1 MAGPSS
7 DSNRQPSILI
17 VDDEMVIRDLCAQ
30 ALAGY
35 RVLHAGNGQ
44 EALDILA
51 HETVAE
57 ILTDVMMPV
66 MNGLDLLARVKAQVP
81 NQVVVV
87 MTGFGD
93 KDIILRALKTGADDF
108 IQKPINLLQL
118 KTSITQSLEK
128 KALREELVQLKRMD
142 RLKSDFLGL
151 ISHKLKTPI
160 TVISLF
166 LQSLAR
172 DPACIQEP
180 ASQNNL
186 KLILEESGYLS
197 SLINDLLNFSN
208 IILRDTQGE
217 REQQNPVLLVNE
229 ALLELRELA
238 ERRQIRLDCRFAD
251 ALPDFLGDRQQ
262 IEFSLRAVIENAL
275 KFSPTG
281 SRVKIELG
289 SDNRQV
295 TLRVTDQ
302 GPGIP
307 ADEQTKIFERF
318 YQIDPDRTGQ
328 VRGFGLGLFYARQ
341 FVRDHGGTIDLHS
354 HPGQGSVFTLCF
366 PV

>member
-1 MAGPSS
+1 MTGSS
-7 DSNRQPSILI
+7 RDRRQPSILI
-17 VDDEMVIRDLCAQ
+17 VDDETVIRELCAQ

-35 RVLHAGNGQ
+35 RILQAGNGE

-51 HETVAE
+51 REEVAVV
-57 ILTDVMMPV
+57 LTDVMMPV
-66 MNGLDLLARVKAQVP
+66 MSGLDLLASIKQKVP
-81 NQVVVV
+81 DQVVVI

-93 KDIILRALKTGADDF
+93 KEIILKALKSGADDF

-118 KTSITQSLEK
+118 KTAINQSLEK
-128 KALREELVQLKRMD
+128 KQLREELVQLRRMD

-166 LQSLAR
+166 LQTLAL
-172 DPACIQEP
+172 DPDCFRE
-180 ASQNNL
+180 ASFQDNL
-186 KLILEESGYLS
+186 QLILEESGYLGG
-197 SLINDLLNFSN
+197 LIDDLLNFSN
-208 IILRDTQGE
+208 IILRDSHAEPEPISAARLVEETLQG
-217 REQQNPVLLVNE
+217 
-229 ALLELRELA
+229 LRDLA
-238 ERRQIRLDCRFAD
+238 ERRQIRIDYHCQES
-251 ALPDFLGDRQQ
+251 LPDLQIDRQQ
-262 IEFSLRAVIENAL
+262 IAFSLRAVVENAL

-281 SRVKIELG
+281 SSVRIELG
-289 SDNRQV
+289 SASNNI

-307 ADEQTKIFERF
+307 AVEQSKVFERF

-328 VRGFGLGLFYARQ
+328 IRGFGLGLFYARQ
-341 FVRDHGGTIDLHS
+341 FVQGQGGTIDLHS
-354 HPGQGSVFTLCF
+354 QSGQGACFTLSF